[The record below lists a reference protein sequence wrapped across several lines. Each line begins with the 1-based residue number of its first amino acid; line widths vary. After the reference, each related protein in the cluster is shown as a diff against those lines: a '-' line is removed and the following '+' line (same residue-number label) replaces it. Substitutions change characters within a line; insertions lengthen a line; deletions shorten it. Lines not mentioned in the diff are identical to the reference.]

1 MKIVELL
8 NALKLPITN
17 EESDILDM
25 FNESETVLKA
35 DLEPREQLL
44 ANNLVNKEVLLRKK
58 NPDGQIA
65 YHKKIR

>member
-1 MKIVELL
+1 MRIVELL
-8 NALKLPITN
+8 NAIRLPITN
-17 EESDILDM
+17 EESGILDK
-25 FNESETVLKA
+25 FLESETVLKA

-58 NPDGQIA
+58 TPDGQIA